1 MHLRGGGSVT
11 AIDLTRDQCA
21 ALADY
26 LKERVELCH
35 QGYDL
40 IELLVLAQRAL
51 RNAAKA
57 PEGSRKEF
65 SQTTYARLT
74 AYASRYGKDRVLAR
88 CRISEAA
95 ARQMLEGPPLHVE
108 LLKKVNAALDEL
120 DAVDPGPEAAVPKS
134 GTPEG
139 GGTVSA
145 AREAAPARPS
155 GASEA
160 ARFKRDTADRLVAYR
175 SKWGPGCMGRLAA
188 LCGGDVNADKLTR
201 MCDRERFPIETWRQV
216 AAALDKLEGVC
227 EDGRQSE

>member
-1 MHLRGGGSVT
+1 MT

-57 PEGSRKEF
+57 VGDSLKELPNVI
-65 SQTTYARLT
+65 AC
-74 AYASRYGKDRVLAR
+74 D
-88 CRISEAA
+88 
-95 ARQMLEGPPLHVE
+95 
-108 LLKKVNAALDEL
+108 
-120 DAVDPGPEAAVPKS
+120 VPKS

-139 GGTVSA
+139 GGTVGA
-145 AREAAPARPS
+145 AREVAPARPS

-175 SKWGPGCMGRLAA
+175 SKWGPGCMGRLSA

-201 MCDRERFPIETWRQV
+201 MCDREKFPIETWRQV
-216 AAALDKLEGVC
+216 AAALDKLEGGN

>member
-1 MHLRGGGSVT
+1 MT

-21 ALADY
+21 ALANFLRRTVD
-26 LKERVELCH
+26 RGMDS
-35 QGYDL
+35 GYDE

-51 RNAAKA
+51 RDAAKPA
-57 PEGSRKEF
+57 VHVPLCDVPE
-65 SQTTYARLT
+65 
-74 AYASRYGKDRVLAR
+74 
-88 CRISEAA
+88 
-95 ARQMLEGPPLHVE
+95 
-108 LLKKVNAALDEL
+108 
-120 DAVDPGPEAAVPKS
+120 S

-160 ARFKRDTADRLVAYR
+160 ARFKRETADRLVAYR

-201 MCDRERFPIETWRQV
+201 MCGRERFSIEMWRQV
-216 AAALDKLEGVC
+216 AAALDKLEGGC

>member
-1 MHLRGGGSVT
+1 MT

-26 LKERVELCH
+26 LRQLVNRGMAD
-35 QGYDL
+35 GYDD

-57 PEGSRKEF
+57 VGDSLKELPNVI
-65 SQTTYARLT
+65 AC
-74 AYASRYGKDRVLAR
+74 D
-88 CRISEAA
+88 
-95 ARQMLEGPPLHVE
+95 
-108 LLKKVNAALDEL
+108 
-120 DAVDPGPEAAVPKS
+120 VPKS
-134 GTPEG
+134 GTLEG

-145 AREAAPARPS
+145 ARETARPS

-160 ARFKRDTADRLVAYR
+160 ARFKRETADRLVAYR

-201 MCDRERFPIETWRQV
+201 MCDRERFPVEMWRQV
-216 AAALDKLEGVC
+216 AAALDKLEGGC
-227 EDGRQSE
+227 E

>member
-1 MHLRGGGSVT
+1 MT
-11 AIDLTRDQCA
+11 AIDLTHDQCA
-21 ALADY
+21 ALANFLRRTVD
-26 LKERVELCH
+26 RGMDS
-35 QGYDL
+35 GYDE

-57 PEGSRKEF
+57 VGDSLKELPNVI
-65 SQTTYARLT
+65 AC
-74 AYASRYGKDRVLAR
+74 D
-88 CRISEAA
+88 
-95 ARQMLEGPPLHVE
+95 
-108 LLKKVNAALDEL
+108 
-120 DAVDPGPEAAVPKS
+120 VPKS

-145 AREAAPARPS
+145 AHEIAPARPS

-201 MCDRERFPIETWRQV
+201 MCDRERFPIEMWRQV
-216 AAALDKLEGVC
+216 AAALDKLEGGN
-227 EDGRQSE
+227 EDGRQSK

>member
-1 MHLRGGGSVT
+1 MT

-40 IELLVLAQRAL
+40 TELLVLAQRAL
-51 RNAAKA
+51 RNASK
-57 PEGSRKEF
+57 S
-65 SQTTYARLT
+65 
-74 AYASRYGKDRVLAR
+74 
-88 CRISEAA
+88 I
-95 ARQMLEGPPLHVE
+95 GP
-108 LLKKVNAALDEL
+108 ALVCNE
-120 DAVDPGPEAAVPKS
+120 PKS
-134 GTPEG
+134 GTSEG
-139 GGTVSA
+139 GKVSA
-145 AREAAPARPS
+145 ARGVAPVRPP

-160 ARFKRDTADRLVAYR
+160 ARFKRETADRLMAYR

-201 MCDRERFPIETWRQV
+201 MCDRERFPVETWRQV

>member
-1 MHLRGGGSVT
+1 MT
-11 AIDLTRDQCA
+11 EIDLTRDQCA

-51 RNAAKA
+51 RNASK
-57 PEGSRKEF
+57 P
-65 SQTTYARLT
+65 
-74 AYASRYGKDRVLAR
+74 
-88 CRISEAA
+88 I
-95 ARQMLEGPPLHVE
+95 GP
-108 LLKKVNAALDEL
+108 ALVCD
-120 DAVDPGPEAAVPKS
+120 VPKS
-134 GTPEG
+134 STPE

-145 AREAAPARPS
+145 ARETARPS

-175 SKWGPGCMGRLAA
+175 SKWGAGCMGRLAA

>member
-1 MHLRGGGSVT
+1 MT

-21 ALADY
+21 ALANFLRRTVD
-26 LKERVELCH
+26 RGMDS
-35 QGYDL
+35 GYDE

-51 RNAAKA
+51 RNASK
-57 PEGSRKEF
+57 P
-65 SQTTYARLT
+65 
-74 AYASRYGKDRVLAR
+74 
-88 CRISEAA
+88 I
-95 ARQMLEGPPLHVE
+95 GP
-108 LLKKVNAALDEL
+108 ALVCD
-120 DAVDPGPEAAVPKS
+120 VPKS

-139 GGTVSA
+139 GTVSA
-145 AREAAPARPS
+145 VREVAPARPS

-201 MCDRERFPIETWRQV
+201 MCDRERFPIEMWRLV

>member
-1 MHLRGGGSVT
+1 MT

-21 ALADY
+21 ALANFLRRTVD
-26 LKERVELCH
+26 RGMDS
-35 QGYDL
+35 GYDE

-57 PEGSRKEF
+57 VGDSLKELPNVI
-65 SQTTYARLT
+65 AC
-74 AYASRYGKDRVLAR
+74 D
-88 CRISEAA
+88 
-95 ARQMLEGPPLHVE
+95 
-108 LLKKVNAALDEL
+108 
-120 DAVDPGPEAAVPKS
+120 VPKS

-145 AREAAPARPS
+145 AHEIAPARPS
-155 GASEA
+155 GASAA

-175 SKWGPGCMGRLAA
+175 SKWGPGCIGRLAA

-201 MCDRERFPIETWRQV
+201 MCDRERFPIEMWRLV
-216 AAALDKLEGVC
+216 AAALDKLEGGC